1 MTRRPCSA
9 PPAAPRSARDAL
21 WSAEACFRFVLA
33 LGKVLLGLRYG
44 TDRGWSNLMSI
55 SVYFGRITS
64 RPWRLMRYRPE
75 NAAAASR
82 ALPAVE
88 ASVAVD
94 KRASAT
100 SWKESSVTLAIPA
113 VTPRSI
119 NTRALPGFPPLSP
132 PSESIR
138 ICDPFS
144 TSASASEAAMSL
156 RAPPG
161 RVNPVNVK
169 FKEPGRLNQ
178 RGGTLLVTRPSTM
191 VPSGSV
197 VPELRRTGSKS

>member
-1 MTRRPCSA
+1 M
-9 PPAAPRSARDAL
+9 PAAAR
-21 WSAEACFRFVLA
+21 EACCGVFFFQAEDGIRDYKVTGVQTCA
-33 LGKVLLGLRYG
+33 LP
-44 TDRGWSNLMSI
+44 I

-64 RPWRLMRYRPE
+64 RPWRLMRYRHE

-94 KRASAT
+94 KRVSAT